1 MSNISTKDIRKS
13 KPKRG
18 SGFDLLEVTESLGY
32 QTHRKNGR
40 NSWSKDDDNMLRSL
54 VNESAKE
61 LGYENGLEDVKT
73 IQQSNH
79 LSKCIAWDVLA
90 TRFKHTVRTSKDV
103 RKRWTGSL
111 DPNLKKGK
119 WTQEE
124 DEQLLKAY
132 EEHGPHWLSISMDIP
147 GRTEDQCAKR
157 YIEVLGPGS
166 KGRLREWTLEEDLNL
181 ISKVKAYGTKWRKIS
196 SEMEFRPSLT
206 CRNRWRKIITM
217 VVRGQASEVITKAI
231 KENKN
236 IDMTDGKLR
245 QHPIADSDIRSDSTP
260 NKEEQLQL
268 SQQNNPSLIKQDILN
283 VKENESSKLPRL
295 KDNDGPILNDSKPQ
309 ALPPLKEISA
319 PPPIRMTQ
327 VGQTHTSGS
336 IRSKVSLPIE
346 GLSQMNKQSPGGISD
361 SPQTS
366 LPPAFNPASLDEHM
380 MNSNSISDSPK
391 HAYSTVKTRE
401 PNSSSTQWK
410 FTLKDGQGLS
420 ISNGTI
426 DSTKLVK
433 ELVDQAK
440 KYSLKISI
448 HQHIHNHYVTSTDH
462 PVSSNTG
469 LSNIGNINGNP
480 LLMDS
485 FPHMGRQLGN
495 GLPGLNSNSD
505 TFNPEYRTS
514 LDNMDSDFLSRT
526 PNYNAFSLEAT
537 SHNPADNANE
547 LGSQSNR
554 ETNSPS
560 VFYPQANTLIPTN
573 STATN
578 NEIIQGNVSANS
590 MSPNFNGTNGKAP
603 SSTASYTTSGSEMPP
618 DVGPNR
624 IAHFNYLPPTIRPH
638 LGSSDATRGADL
650 NKLLN
655 PSPNSVRSNG
665 SKTKKKEKRKSES
678 SQHHSTSSV
687 TINKFNHIDQ
697 SEISRTTSRSDTPL
711 RDEDGLDF
719 WETLRSLATTNPNP
733 PVEKSAEN
741 DGAKPQVV
749 HQGIGSHTEDS
760 SLGSHSGGYDFF
772 NELLDKKADTLHN
785 EAKKTSE
792 HDMTSGSSTD
802 NGSVLPLNPS

>member
-327 VGQTHTSGS
+327 GSQPHTSGS

-514 LDNMDSDFLSRT
+514 LDNMDSDF
-526 PNYNAFSLEAT
+526 YQE
-537 SHNPADNANE
+537 H
-547 LGSQSNR
+547 
-554 ETNSPS
+554 
-560 VFYPQANTLIPTN
+560 
-573 STATN
+573 
-578 NEIIQGNVSANS
+578 
-590 MSPNFNGTNGKAP
+590 
-603 SSTASYTTSGSEMPP
+603 
-618 DVGPNR
+618 
-624 IAHFNYLPPTIRPH
+624 PTITHSAWKQLHTIPLTMQMNLVH
-638 LGSSDATRGADL
+638 KAI
-650 NKLLN
+650 
-655 PSPNSVRSNG
+655 
-665 SKTKKKEKRKSES
+665 EKQTARLYFILK
-678 SQHHSTSSV
+678 QIH
-687 TINKFNHIDQ
+687 
-697 SEISRTTSRSDTPL
+697 
-711 RDEDGLDF
+711 
-719 WETLRSLATTNPNP
+719 
-733 PVEKSAEN
+733 
-741 DGAKPQVV
+741 
-749 HQGIGSHTEDS
+749 
-760 SLGSHSGGYDFF
+760 
-772 NELLDKKADTLHN
+772 
-785 EAKKTSE
+785 
-792 HDMTSGSSTD
+792 
-802 NGSVLPLNPS
+802 

>member
-1 MSNISTKDIRKS
+1 MSNTSAKDIRKN

-18 SGFDLLEVTESLGY
+18 TGFDLLEVTESLGY

-124 DEQLLKAY
+124 DDQLLKAY

-166 KGRLREWTLEEDLNL
+166 KGRLREWTLGEDLSL

-245 QHPIADSDIRSDSTP
+245 QQPIMDADIRSDFRSNTEENLQASRE
-260 NKEEQLQL
+260 NKA
-268 SQQNNPSLIKQDILN
+268 SLIKQDILTI
-283 VKENESSKLPRL
+283 KDNESSKLPKL
-295 KDNDGPILNDSKPQ
+295 KDSNDADSLSDSKQ
-309 ALPPLKEISA
+309 QLLPPLKDISV
-319 PPPIRMTQ
+319 PPPIRMMQ
-327 VGQTHTSGS
+327 VSQPHTSSSRNKIPLPVEDLSS
-336 IRSKVSLPIE
+336 I
-346 GLSQMNKQSPGGISD
+346 NKHSPGGIPD
-361 SPQTS
+361 SPQAT
-366 LPPAFNPASLDEHM
+366 LPPTFNPASLDEHM
-380 MNSNSISDSPK
+380 MNNTGITDPLKQNDS
-391 HAYSTVKTRE
+391 TLRTRE

-426 DSTKLVK
+426 DSTRLVK

-448 HQHIHNHYVTSTDH
+448 HQHIHNHYVTPTDNTA
-462 PVSSNTG
+462 SNNNSVPNTA
-469 LSNIGNINGNP
+469 NVNGNS
-480 LLMDS
+480 LLIDN

-495 GLPGLNSNSD
+495 GLSGLSSTND
-505 TFNPEYRTS
+505 TFSPEYRTS
-514 LDNMDSDFLSRT
+514 LDNMDNDFLSRT
-526 PNYNAFSLEAT
+526 PNYNAFSLEPT
-537 SHNPADNANE
+537 SHNSTDNTNE

-554 ETNSPS
+554 GTDSPS
-560 VFYPQANTLIPTN
+560 VFYPQARALMPTN
-573 STATN
+573 SNVTN
-578 NEIIQGNVSANS
+578 NEINPGNVSTNS
-590 MSPNFNGTNGKAP
+590 MSPNFNGRNGTAP
-603 SSTASYTTSGSEMPP
+603 SSTASYTTSGSEIPP

-624 IAHFNYLPPTIRPH
+624 ITHFNYLPPTIRPH

-665 SKTKKKEKRKSES
+665 SKSNQKEKKKSEPPG
-678 SQHHSTSSV
+678 HHSSSSL
-687 TINKFNHIDQ
+687 TTNKFNRIDQ

-719 WETLRSLATTNPNP
+719 WETLRSLATTNPQP
-733 PVEKSAEN
+733 PVEKPTEGNETTSH
-741 DGAKPQVV
+741 VV
-749 HQGIGSHTEDS
+749 HQGIVAHTGES
-760 SLGSHSGGYDFF
+760 GLGSNSEGYDFF

-785 EAKKTSE
+785 EAKQQKDL
-792 HDMTSGSSTD
+792 DMTSGGSTD

>member
-1 MSNISTKDIRKS
+1 
-13 KPKRG
+13 
-18 SGFDLLEVTESLGY
+18 
-32 QTHRKNGR
+32 
-40 NSWSKDDDNMLRSL
+40 MLRSL

-309 ALPPLKEISA
+309 ALPPLK
-319 PPPIRMTQ
+319 RYLHLHQ
-327 VGQTHTSGS
+327 SG
-336 IRSKVSLPIE
+336 
-346 GLSQMNKQSPGGISD
+346 
-361 SPQTS
+361 
-366 LPPAFNPASLDEHM
+366 
-380 MNSNSISDSPK
+380 
-391 HAYSTVKTRE
+391 
-401 PNSSSTQWK
+401 
-410 FTLKDGQGLS
+410 
-420 ISNGTI
+420 
-426 DSTKLVK
+426 
-433 ELVDQAK
+433 
-440 KYSLKISI
+440 
-448 HQHIHNHYVTSTDH
+448 
-462 PVSSNTG
+462 
-469 LSNIGNINGNP
+469 
-480 LLMDS
+480 
-485 FPHMGRQLGN
+485 
-495 GLPGLNSNSD
+495 
-505 TFNPEYRTS
+505 
-514 LDNMDSDFLSRT
+514 
-526 PNYNAFSLEAT
+526 
-537 SHNPADNANE
+537 
-547 LGSQSNR
+547 
-554 ETNSPS
+554 
-560 VFYPQANTLIPTN
+560 
-573 STATN
+573 
-578 NEIIQGNVSANS
+578 
-590 MSPNFNGTNGKAP
+590 
-603 SSTASYTTSGSEMPP
+603 
-618 DVGPNR
+618 
-624 IAHFNYLPPTIRPH
+624 
-638 LGSSDATRGADL
+638 
-650 NKLLN
+650 
-655 PSPNSVRSNG
+655 
-665 SKTKKKEKRKSES
+665 
-678 SQHHSTSSV
+678 
-687 TINKFNHIDQ
+687 
-697 SEISRTTSRSDTPL
+697 
-711 RDEDGLDF
+711 
-719 WETLRSLATTNPNP
+719 
-733 PVEKSAEN
+733 
-741 DGAKPQVV
+741 
-749 HQGIGSHTEDS
+749 
-760 SLGSHSGGYDFF
+760 
-772 NELLDKKADTLHN
+772 
-785 EAKKTSE
+785 
-792 HDMTSGSSTD
+792 
-802 NGSVLPLNPS
+802 

>member
-1 MSNISTKDIRKS
+1 
-13 KPKRG
+13 
-18 SGFDLLEVTESLGY
+18 
-32 QTHRKNGR
+32 
-40 NSWSKDDDNMLRSL
+40 
-54 VNESAKE
+54 
-61 LGYENGLEDVKT
+61 
-73 IQQSNH
+73 
-79 LSKCIAWDVLA
+79 
-90 TRFKHTVRTSKDV
+90 
-103 RKRWTGSL
+103 
-111 DPNLKKGK
+111 
-119 WTQEE
+119 
-124 DEQLLKAY
+124 
-132 EEHGPHWLSISMDIP
+132 MDIP

-166 KGRLREWTLEEDLNL
+166 KGRLREWTLGEDLNL

-236 IDMTDGKLR
+236 IDIKDGKLR
-245 QHPIADSDIRSDSTP
+245 QQPIVDSDIRPDYAL
-260 NKEEQLQL
+260 NNEEQSQL
-268 SQQNNPSLIKQDILN
+268 SQQNNASLIKQDIVN
-283 VKENESSKLPRL
+283 VKEIESSKLPRL
-295 KDNDGPILNDSKPQ
+295 KENDKDSSNETKQ
-309 ALPPLKEISA
+309 QSLPPLKDISV
-319 PPPIRMTQ
+319 PPPIRMMQ
-327 VGQTHTSGS
+327 VSQPHISS
-336 IRSKVSLPIE
+336 SRSKVSLPSE
-346 GLSQMNKQSPGGISD
+346 SLSPMNKQSLGGIPD
-361 SPQTS
+361 SPQTN
-366 LPPAFNPASLDEHM
+366 LPPAFIPASLDEHM
-380 MNSNSISDSPK
+380 MSNAGISDSPK
-391 HAYSTVKTRE
+391 HASSTVKTRE

-448 HQHIHNHYVTSTDH
+448 HQHIHNHYVTSTEH
-462 PVSSNTG
+462 PVSNNVNLT
-469 LSNIGNINGNP
+469 NNGNINGNS
-480 LLMDS
+480 LLIDS
-485 FPHMGRQLGN
+485 FPHMGRQLVN
-495 GLPGLNSNSD
+495 GLPGLGSNND

-526 PNYNAFSLEAT
+526 PNYNAFSLEPT
-537 SHNPADNANE
+537 SHSSVDNANE
-547 LGSQSNR
+547 LGPQSNR
-554 ETNSPS
+554 GTNSPS
-560 VFYPQANTLIPTN
+560 VFYPQASTLVPTN
-573 STATN
+573 STTTTS
-578 NEIIQGNVSANS
+578 EIITGNASANS
-590 MSPNFNGTNGKAP
+590 MSPNFNGTGGKAP

-655 PSPNSVRSNG
+655 PSPNSARSSS
-665 SKTKKKEKRKSES
+665 SKTKKRDKKKSELS
-678 SQHHSTSSV
+678 GHHSSSSL
-687 TINKFNHIDQ
+687 TTNKFSHIDQ

-733 PVEKSAEN
+733 PVEKPAEN
-741 DGAKPQVV
+741 REVASHVV
-749 HQGIGSHTEDS
+749 HQGIVSHTEDEG
-760 SLGSHSGGYDFF
+760 LGSHSGEYDFF

-785 EAKKTSE
+785 EAKKAKD
-792 HDMTSGSSTD
+792 HDMASGGSTD

>member
-1 MSNISTKDIRKS
+1 MSNTNAKDIRKN

-18 SGFDLLEVTESLGY
+18 TGFDLLEVTESLGY

-61 LGYENGLEDVKT
+61 LGYQNGLVDVKT

-119 WTQEE
+119 WTQDE

-132 EEHGPHWLSISMDIP
+132 EDHGPHWLSISMDIP

-166 KGRLREWTLEEDLNL
+166 KGRLREWTLGEDLNL

-217 VVRGQASEVITKAI
+217 VVRGQASEIITKAI

-245 QHPIADSDIRSDSTP
+245 QQPIVDADIGSESTLI
-260 NKEEQLQL
+260 NEEQSQL
-268 SQQNNPSLIKQDILN
+268 SQQNNASLIKQDILHP
-283 VKENESSKLPRL
+283 KENEPSKLPKL
-295 KDNDGPILNDSKPQ
+295 KENDEDNTGSNKQQ
-309 ALPPLKEISA
+309 ALPSLRDISV
-319 PPPIRMTQ
+319 PPPIRMMQ
-327 VGQTHTSGS
+327 VSQPPTSS
-336 IRSKVSLPIE
+336 SRSKAPLSIEEFSPID
-346 GLSQMNKQSPGGISD
+346 NQSSGGIPD
-361 SPQTS
+361 SPQTT
-366 LPPAFNPASLDEHM
+366 LPPTFNPASLDEHM
-380 MNSNSISDSPK
+380 MNDTGMADSPK
-391 HAYSTVKTRE
+391 HNYSIIKTRE

-448 HQHIHNHYVTSTDH
+448 HQHIHNHYVTSADH
-462 PVSSNTG
+462 PVNTSTG
-469 LSNIGNINGNP
+469 LTNTGNINENSLP
-480 LLMDS
+480 IDN
-485 FPHMGRQLGN
+485 FPPMGRQLGN
-495 GLPGLNSNSD
+495 GLSGLSSTND
-505 TFNPEYRTS
+505 TFNPEYRAS

-526 PNYNAFSLEAT
+526 PNYNAFSLEPT
-537 SHNPADNANE
+537 SHNPTDNPNE

-554 ETNSPS
+554 GTNSPS
-560 VFYPQANTLIPTN
+560 VFYPQANALIPTN
-573 STATN
+573 PNAAN
-578 NEIIQGNVSANS
+578 GEINSENVSANS
-590 MSPNFNGTNGKAP
+590 MSPNYNGTNGRAP

-655 PSPNSVRSNG
+655 PSPNSVRSGG
-665 SKTKKKEKRKSES
+665 SKTQKKDKKKGES
-678 SQHHSTSSV
+678 TGHHSSSSL
-687 TINKFNHIDQ
+687 TTNKFNNIDQ
-697 SEISRTTSRSDTPL
+697 SETSRTTSRSDTPL

-733 PVEKSAEN
+733 SVEKPPKHNEVTSH
-741 DGAKPQVV
+741 VV
-749 HQGIGSHTEDS
+749 HQGIPPHTGDRGLDS
-760 SLGSHSGGYDFF
+760 RSGGYDFF
-772 NELLDKKADTLHN
+772 NELLDKKADTLDN
-785 EAKKTSE
+785 KAEKKMD
-792 HDMTSGSSTD
+792 HDMTSGGSTD

>member
-1 MSNISTKDIRKS
+1 MSNTNAKDIRKNKS
-13 KPKRG
+13 KRG

-61 LGYENGLEDVKT
+61 LGYENGLEDVRT

-90 TRFKHTVRTSKDV
+90 TRFKHTVRTAKDV

-166 KGRLREWTLEEDLNL
+166 KGRLREWTLGEDLNL

-245 QHPIADSDIRSDSTP
+245 QQPMIDVDIRSDSKGNTVG
-260 NKEEQLQL
+260 QLQA
-268 SQQNNPSLIKQDILN
+268 SQQDNASLIKQDIMN
-283 VKENESSKLPRL
+283 IKENESNKLPKL
-295 KDNDGPILNDSKPQ
+295 KDNDRDDSSDSKQ
-309 ALPPLKEISA
+309 QSLPPLKDISP
-319 PPPIRMTQ
+319 PPPIRMMQ
-327 VGQTHTSGS
+327 VSQPHTSCS
-336 IRSKVSLPIE
+336 RTKVPLHIE
-346 GLSQMNKQSPGGISD
+346 EHSPVNKHSPGVISD
-361 SPQTS
+361 SSQAT
-366 LPPAFNPASLDEHM
+366 LPPAFNHTSLDEHM
-380 MNSNSISDSPK
+380 MNNNGIVDSPK
-391 HAYSTVKTRE
+391 NSHSTTRTRE

-426 DSTKLVK
+426 DSTRLVK

-448 HQHIHNHYVTSTDH
+448 HQHIHNHYVTPTENS
-462 PVSSNTG
+462 VNTNT
-469 LSNIGNINGNP
+469 NIANTGNINGNS
-480 LLMDS
+480 LLIDS

-495 GLPGLNSNSD
+495 DLPGLSSAND
-505 TFNPEYRTS
+505 TLNPEYRTS
-514 LDNMDSDFLSRT
+514 LDNMDNDFLSRT
-526 PNYNAFSLEAT
+526 PNYNAFSLEPT
-537 SHNPADNANE
+537 SHTSVDNTNE
-547 LGSQSNR
+547 LVPQSNR
-554 ETNSPS
+554 GTDSPS
-560 VFYPQANTLIPTN
+560 VFYPQASALITTNPNPTN
-573 STATN
+573 G
-578 NEIIQGNVSANS
+578 EINTGNVSANS
-590 MSPNFNGTNGKAP
+590 MSPNFNATNGRAP

-665 SKTKKKEKRKSES
+665 SKTKKKEQKGES
-678 SQHHSTSSV
+678 SGQHSSSSL
-687 TINKFNHIDQ
+687 TTNKFNHIDQ
-697 SEISRTTSRSDTPL
+697 SEISRTTSRSNTPL
-711 RDEDGLDF
+711 RDEDGIDF
-719 WETLRSLATTNPNP
+719 WETLRSLATTNPHP
-733 PVEKSAEN
+733 PVEKPTEDNEVTSN
-741 DGAKPQVV
+741 VTP
-749 HQGIGSHTEDS
+749 QGIPLHTEDS
-760 SLGSHSGGYDFF
+760 GLGSHSGEYNFF

-785 EAKKTSE
+785 EDKEAKDN
-792 HDMTSGSSTD
+792 DMTSGGSTD

>member
-1 MSNISTKDIRKS
+1 MSNTSAKDIRKN

-18 SGFDLLEVTESLGY
+18 TGFDLLEVTESLGY

-119 WTQEE
+119 WTREE
-124 DEQLLKAY
+124 DDQLLKAY

-166 KGRLREWTLEEDLNL
+166 KGRLREWTLGEDLSL

-245 QHPIADSDIRSDSTP
+245 QQPIMDADIRSDFRSNTEENLQASRE
-260 NKEEQLQL
+260 NKA
-268 SQQNNPSLIKQDILN
+268 SLIKQDILTI
-283 VKENESSKLPRL
+283 KDNESSKLPKL
-295 KDNDGPILNDSKPQ
+295 KDSNDTDSLSDSKQ
-309 ALPPLKEISA
+309 QLLPPLKDISA
-319 PPPIRMTQ
+319 PPPIRMMQ
-327 VGQTHTSGS
+327 VSQPHTSS
-336 IRSKVSLPIE
+336 SRNKISLPVE
-346 GLSQMNKQSPGGISD
+346 DLSSINKHSPGGIPD
-361 SPQTS
+361 SPQAT
-366 LPPAFNPASLDEHM
+366 LPPTFNPASLDEHM
-380 MNSNSISDSPK
+380 MNNTGITDPLKHNDS
-391 HAYSTVKTRE
+391 TLRTRE

-426 DSTKLVK
+426 DSTRLVK

-448 HQHIHNHYVTSTDH
+448 HQHIHNHYVTPTDNTA
-462 PVSSNTG
+462 SNNNSVPNTA
-469 LSNIGNINGNP
+469 NVNGNS
-480 LLMDS
+480 LLIDN

-495 GLPGLNSNSD
+495 GLSGLSSTND
-505 TFNPEYRTS
+505 TFSPEYRTS
-514 LDNMDSDFLSRT
+514 LDNMDNDFLSRT
-526 PNYNAFSLEAT
+526 PNYNAFSLEPT
-537 SHNPADNANE
+537 SHNSTDNTNE

-554 ETNSPS
+554 GTDSPS
-560 VFYPQANTLIPTN
+560 VFYPQARALMPTN
-573 STATN
+573 SNVTN
-578 NEIIQGNVSANS
+578 NEINSGNVSTNS
-590 MSPNFNGTNGKAP
+590 MSPNFNGRNGTAP
-603 SSTASYTTSGSEMPP
+603 SSTASYTTSGSEIPP

-624 IAHFNYLPPTIRPH
+624 ITHLNYLPPTIR
-638 LGSSDATRGADL
+638 LIS
-650 NKLLN
+650 NK
-655 PSPNSVRSNG
+655 RSN
-665 SKTKKKEKRKSES
+665 
-678 SQHHSTSSV
+678 
-687 TINKFNHIDQ
+687 
-697 SEISRTTSRSDTPL
+697 
-711 RDEDGLDF
+711 
-719 WETLRSLATTNPNP
+719 
-733 PVEKSAEN
+733 
-741 DGAKPQVV
+741 
-749 HQGIGSHTEDS
+749 
-760 SLGSHSGGYDFF
+760 
-772 NELLDKKADTLHN
+772 
-785 EAKKTSE
+785 
-792 HDMTSGSSTD
+792 
-802 NGSVLPLNPS
+802 